1 MVHWPIGIQS
11 IGQYLDPTDVTTH
24 YHSPQSRPYLWIV
37 HTCITCI
44 DVMPCHVFLSNVS
57 PIFMY
62 YSLLIICHCPFTYYM
77 LHFLTTRIIYICNI
91 ATMALRAKF
100 LRKHCWQ
107 FCLCIAMCSKSVNI
121 ENVII
126 SRHWAERRVDIW
138 LFDIQMPFHI
148 WICIWML

>member
-1 MVHWPIGIQS
+1 
-11 IGQYLDPTDVTTH
+11 
-24 YHSPQSRPYLWIV
+24 
-37 HTCITCI
+37 
-44 DVMPCHVFLSNVS
+44 
-57 PIFMY
+57 MY

-91 ATMALRAKF
+91 ATMALRAKL

-107 FCLCIAMCSKSVNI
+107 FCLCISMCSKSVNS

-148 WICIWML
+148 WIHLHILHLFTLSFSRTRARSLNFRIHIRRIYFSLRLKKFESLCIIYMPLSVILCEICVTYLS

>member
-1 MVHWPIGIQS
+1 
-11 IGQYLDPTDVTTH
+11 
-24 YHSPQSRPYLWIV
+24 
-37 HTCITCI
+37 
-44 DVMPCHVFLSNVS
+44 
-57 PIFMY
+57 MY

-91 ATMALRAKF
+91 ATMALRAKL

-107 FCLCIAMCSKSVNI
+107 FCLCIAMCSKSVNS

-148 WICIWML
+148 WICIFCICLHCHFHAHVLVVWISVYTYEEFISRYGWRSSSHCVLFTCLYLSFCVKFA